1 MAYIGDFIN
10 HGKSLKTSGTSI
22 IILLSLLED
31 VDSIDVFC
39 PQVNEDI
46 EEFEIPPKVKLQE
59 FYTYDD
65 SISILRLLK
74 IKWKNYDTV
83 IFNMLPTGFG
93 NGTLANAIALF
104 VPILLV
110 KFFRRKNIKIIYHN
124 SVFTNDVRKLG
135 YNSTFD
141 KIRSFF
147 LRIVERILFKN
158 VATFVLLNL
167 YKKRIDD
174 AIGYNK
180 VHFLNWKYLET
191 VPTLYLNEII
201 NFHDIK
207 TQDSNIPTILMH
219 GSWGPQKNIELG
231 LMVLK
236 KLKDE
241 GEEFKLVIS
250 GGINHHFPDYEI
262 KFKEILRSYSGLID
276 EYLGPITEREITKIF
291 LEASL
296 LILPYNAPGGLSGV
310 LEQAIFFE
318 VPTIAIDFPE
328 FREQA
333 AGVGFVRLANSV
345 SDIEDYVREFLMNWD
360 AYNARQ
366 RRINISKKITQATD
380 NIRVLLRND

>member
-219 GSWGPQKNIELG
+219 GSWG
-231 LMVLK
+231 
-236 KLKDE
+236 
-241 GEEFKLVIS
+241 
-250 GGINHHFPDYEI
+250 
-262 KFKEILRSYSGLID
+262 
-276 EYLGPITEREITKIF
+276 GPKRT
-291 LEASL
+291 L
-296 LILPYNAPGGLSGV
+296 N
-310 LEQAIFFE
+310 
-318 VPTIAIDFPE
+318 
-328 FREQA
+328 
-333 AGVGFVRLANSV
+333 
-345 SDIEDYVREFLMNWD
+345 
-360 AYNARQ
+360 
-366 RRINISKKITQATD
+366 
-380 NIRVLLRND
+380 